1 MRRLLVLLVAGLFV
15 MGSIVGCGSKPA
27 EGTKKP
33 PVETKKVPDEK
44 KTTPDEKKTTEETK
58 GTKEAEPK

>member
-1 MRRLLVLLVAGLFV
+1 LLVLLVAGLFV

-27 EGTKKP
+27 KETKKP
-33 PVETKKVPDEK
+33 PVETKKV
-44 KTTPDEKKTTEETK
+44 PDEKKTTEETK